1 MDFLLVCLAAVESVF
16 AARSFDYVVN
26 LAAETKYG
34 HNDGVYEERVFQL
47 AMVVAQAA
55 AAHGVKKFVEVST
68 AQVYEPGKDMKKE
81 TAKVGPWTKIAEKKL
96 KVEHALAEI
105 PNLNWIVLRPAIIYG
120 PGDRYGIAPRIICGA
135 IYKSEKKKMKFLWGA
150 DLRMNTVHV
159 MDVAR
164 AIEHV
169 CTGNVAIK
177 TVWNLADK
185 GDTTQGTV
193 NDLLSEVF
201 GIETGFFGSIKSN
214 LASTLGSEGL
224 ARRVNEE
231 HVAPWANMC
240 KEQNIQFTPLSPYLD
255 AELLSSK
262 PLAVDGSAIESTGFT
277 YSEPKMKASHL
288 ADWVNYNVGS
298 KLFPDGYMKK

>member
-1 MDFLLVCLAAVESVF
+1 MDSIFEG
-16 AARSFDYVVN
+16 RTFDYVVN

-47 AMVVAQAA
+47 ALVVAKAA
-55 AAHGVKKFVEVST
+55 AKHHVKKFVEVST
-68 AQVYEPGKDMKKE
+68 AQVYDPSKDLKKE
-81 TAKVGPWTKIAEKKL
+81 NAKTAPWTKIAEKKL
-96 KVEHALAEI
+96 KVEQALAEI
-105 PNLNWIVLRPAIIYG
+105 PDLNWVVLRPAIVYG

-135 IYKSEKKKMKFLWGA
+135 IYKNEKKKMKFLWSA

-159 MDVAR
+159 LDVAR

-169 CTGNVAIK
+169 CLNVEPK

-185 GDTTQGTV
+185 GDTTQGSV
-193 NDLLSEVF
+193 NGLLSSLF
-201 GIETGFFGSIKSN
+201 GIETGFFGGLKSN

-240 KEQNIQFTPLSPYLD
+240 KEKNIQFTPLSPYLD
-255 AELLSSK
+255 AELLTSK
-262 PLAVDGSAIESTGFT
+262 PLAVDGSAIESTGFKYLVPT
-277 YSEPKMKASHL
+277 MEVKHLSE
-288 ADWVNYNVGS
+288 WVDYNVKS
-298 KLFPDGYMKK
+298 KLFPSGYNN